1 MARTSAKLPL
11 KPRRLLV
18 CTLCSLMER
27 TPFVLFIKVSR
38 IYFSV
43 KNAFGIFR
51 EIVVQSLSCVLLLVT
66 PQTATHQAPLPST
79 IFRSLLKFISTE
91 SVMLSNHLIPCCPFS
106 FCLQSFLASGLFPVS
121 WLFTS
126 GALITE
132 VSVSVSVLPMN
143 IEG

>member
-1 MARTSAKLPL
+1 M
-11 KPRRLLV
+11 RLTLSVYLLSV
-18 CTLCSLMER
+18 CTLCSLTER

-43 KNAFGIFR
+43 KNVFGIFI

-66 PQTATHQAPLPST
+66 PQTATRQASLSST
-79 IFRSLLKFISTE
+79 IFRSLLRFMSTE

-132 VSVSVSVLPMN
+132 ASVSVSVLPLN

>member
-1 MARTSAKLPL
+1 M
-11 KPRRLLV
+11 RLTLSVYLLSV

-91 SVMLSNHLIPCCPFS
+91 SVMLSNHLILCHPFS
-106 FCLQSFLASGLFPVS
+106 SCLQSFSASRSFQTS
-121 WLFTS
+121 KFFTS
-126 GALITE
+126 GGQSIGISA
-132 VSVSVSVLPMN
+132 SSSVLPMN
-143 IEG
+143 IQD